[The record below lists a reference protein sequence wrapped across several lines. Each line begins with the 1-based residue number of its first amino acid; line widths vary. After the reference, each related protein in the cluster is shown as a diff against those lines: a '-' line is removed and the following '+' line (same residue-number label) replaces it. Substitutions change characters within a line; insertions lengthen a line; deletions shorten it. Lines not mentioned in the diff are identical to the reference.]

1 MNTIELL
8 KEELGELIE
17 SIEKAI
23 EQVQSLN
30 YCICFLKRSFRSDRI
45 FPPYREK
52 INPRGYPRRI
62 YWHRIRS
69 NPYRKKKPH

>member
-8 KEELGELIE
+8 KEKLGELIE
-17 SIEKAI
+17 SIEMAA

-30 YCICFLKRSFRSDRI
+30 YCICSLNRSFRSDRV

-62 YWHRIRS
+62 YWHRVRS
-69 NPYRKKKPH
+69 NPQRRRKRP